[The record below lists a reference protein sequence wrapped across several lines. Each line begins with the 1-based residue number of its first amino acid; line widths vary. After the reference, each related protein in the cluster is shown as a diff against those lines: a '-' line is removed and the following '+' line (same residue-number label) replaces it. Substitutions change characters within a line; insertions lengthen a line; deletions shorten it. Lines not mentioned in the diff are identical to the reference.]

1 MLRCLITALILLFA
15 IPAAAQEV
23 WSEDVVISAK
33 ASGPAMW
40 RLRRGQSEVIV
51 IGVLP
56 SFPKKQ
62 TWRTR
67 RIENALK
74 GANGL
79 MVPQAVKAT
88 TGDMLSLMSSKGL
101 PEKRTLKEV
110 LPTDLYA
117 RYTATAARAGIS
129 VKDFERDKPVWAGA
143 RLRREVLE
151 RRGVTGDEPTDTIT
165 RLARRQ
171 GVSVKPFGRYKLKP
185 VLKDVNAMSMA
196 AQTNC
201 MRRTLDNIDFVLDKL
216 PASANAWSTGDMST
230 VLGNYRGSA
239 LADCLEGSGKGS
251 ALIEQSV
258 SDTAFAINAALS
270 RPGKTIAV
278 VPLSPWLRKGGALD
292 RLRAR
297 GVSVTSPED

>member
-1 MLRCLITALILLFA
+1 MLRCLIAALALLFA
-15 IPAAAQEV
+15 LPATAQEV
-23 WSEDVVISAK
+23 WSDEVVISAK
-33 ASGPAMW
+33 ASGPALW

-56 SFPKKQ
+56 TFPKKQ
-62 TWRTR
+62 AWRTR

-79 MVPQAVKAT
+79 LVPQTAKASA
-88 TGDMLSLMSSKGL
+88 GDMLSLMSSKGL

-110 LPTDLYA
+110 LPPDLYA
-117 RYTATAARAGIS
+117 RYAATALRAEVS

-151 RRGVTGDEPTDTIT
+151 KRGITADEPTNTIT

-185 VLKDVNAMSMA
+185 VLKDVNAMSID
-196 AQTNC
+196 AQITC
-201 MRRTLDNIDFVLDKL
+201 MRRSLDNIDFVLDKL
-216 PASANAWSTGDMST
+216 PVSAKAWSTGDMRT

-251 ALIEQSV
+251 SLIEQSV
-258 SDTAFAINAALS
+258 SDTASAIDAALS
-270 RPGKTIAV
+270 RPGKTVAV

>member
-1 MLRCLITALILLFA
+1 MLRCLITALALLLVT
-15 IPAAAQEV
+15 PATAQEV
-23 WSEDVVISAK
+23 WSDEVVISAK
-33 ASGPAMW
+33 ASGPALW

-56 SFPKKQ
+56 SFPRKQ
-62 TWRTR
+62 AWRTR
-67 RIENALK
+67 RIESALK

-79 MVPQAVKAT
+79 LVPQAAKASA
-88 TGDMLSLMSSKGL
+88 GDMLSLMSSKGL
-101 PEKRTLKEV
+101 TERRTLKEV
-110 LPTDLYA
+110 LPPDLYA
-117 RYTATAARAGIS
+117 RYTATALRAGVS
-129 VKDFERDKPVWAGA
+129 VEDFERDKPVWAGA

-151 RRGVTGDEPTDTIT
+151 KRGVTGDEPTDTIT

-185 VLKDVNAMSMA
+185 VLKDVNAMSLA

-216 PASANAWSTGDMST
+216 PASATAWSTGDMST
-230 VLGNYRGSA
+230 VLANYRGSA

-258 SDTAFAINAALS
+258 SDTASAIDAALS
-270 RPGKTIAV
+270 RPGKTVAV
-278 VPLSPWLRKGGALD
+278 VALSPWLRKGGALD

>member
-33 ASGPAMW
+33 ASGRAMW
-40 RLRRGQSEVIV
+40 RLRRGESEVIV

-67 RIENALK
+67 RIENALN

>member
-1 MLRCLITALILLFA
+1 MLRCLITVFALLFA
-15 IPAAAQEV
+15 VPAAAQEV
-23 WSEDVVISAK
+23 WSDEVVISAK

-40 RLRRGQSEVIV
+40 RLRHGQSEVIV
-51 IGVLP
+51 IGILP

-62 TWRTR
+62 AWRTR

-74 GANGL
+74 GASGL
-79 MVPQAVKAT
+79 LVPQAAKAT
-88 TGDMLSLMSSKGL
+88 TGDMLSLMSSKDL

-117 RYTATAARAGIS
+117 RYLATAARAGVS
-129 VKDFERDKPVWAGA
+129 VKDFERDKPVWAGV

-171 GVSVKPFGRYKLKP
+171 GVMVKPFGRYKLKP
-185 VLKDVNAMSMA
+185 VLKDVNAMGTA
-196 AQTNC
+196 AQTHC

-216 PASANAWSTGDMST
+216 PASANAWSTGDMRT

-258 SDTAFAINAALS
+258 SDTVSTIDAALN
-270 RPGKTIAV
+270 RPGKTVAV
-278 VPLSPWLRKGGALD
+278 VALSPWLRKGGALD

>member
-1 MLRCLITALILLFA
+1 MLRCLITALALVFA
-15 IPAAAQEV
+15 MPAAAREV
-23 WSEDVVISAK
+23 WSGEVVISAK
-33 ASGPAMW
+33 ASGPALW

-56 SFPKKQ
+56 TFPKTQ
-62 TWRTR
+62 AWRTR

-79 MVPQAVKAT
+79 LIPQAAKASA
-88 TGDMLSLMSSKGL
+88 GDMLSLMSNKSL

-110 LPTDLYA
+110 LPPDLYA
-117 RYTATAARAGIS
+117 RYAATASRAGVS

-151 RRGVTGDEPTDTIT
+151 KRGVTADEPTDTIT

-171 GVSVKPFGRYKLKP
+171 NVSVKPFGRYKLKA
-185 VLKDVNAMSMA
+185 VLKDVNAMNLA

-230 VLGNYRGSA
+230 VLGSYRGSA

-258 SDTAFAINAALS
+258 SDTASAIDTALN
-270 RPGKTIAV
+270 RPGKTVAV

-292 RLRAR
+292 RLRGR